1 MTRIIILSMFIP
13 PFRGLIDCSA
23 RPWTAQ
29 VQRKEIYH
37 TLKNFSIKAVSSIE
51 YRLLKLLSG
60 AVCLLPLKFCL
71 TVGRALASLI
81 WLFLPR
87 KRKQLAIDN
96 IRRCLDVEPAEAA
109 RIARESTVQFGAMF
123 MEVLSFPKLKGNM
136 QSHVKVIG
144 LEHLTRY
151 IKSTERGGRG
161 AVIATCH
168 SDNWELMG
176 GAFAQNGIP
185 LVGVAKKQ
193 RSEDADKF
201 INEFRTLIGMHI
213 TYRSGVREMY
223 KMLDDG
229 HFIGLIMDQDVGR
242 VDGVVVKF
250 FNQATNFVTGAAS
263 MSRFRKIPI
272 FPAFMHKN
280 FDGTHTLEV
289 FPPINVERT
298 TDKHADLK
306 RMTQH
311 LATLIEQHVRKYP
324 AEWFWLH
331 DRWKSMRV
339 EFEPAEVAELERQL
353 GIDARG

>member
-1 MTRIIILSMFIP
+1 MRTCQLA
-13 PFRGLIDCSA
+13 GVL
-23 RPWTAQ
+23 
-29 VQRKEIYH
+29 Y
-37 TLKNFSIKAVSSIE
+37 KNFDATYNDGGRTVTSIE
-51 YRLLKLLSG
+51 YKFLKLLSG
-60 AVCLLPLKFCL
+60 LVCLLPLKISL
-71 TVGRALASLI
+71 TIGRGLASFI
-81 WLFLPR
+81 WLILPGKR
-87 KRKQLAIDN
+87 KRLAIDN
-96 IRRCLDVEPAEAA
+96 IRRCLDVAHKDAV
-109 RIARESTVQFGAMF
+109 RIARKSTVQIGAMF

-136 QSHVKVIG
+136 QSHVKVVG

-151 IKSTERGGRG
+151 KSSSERG

-193 RSEDADKF
+193 KSEGADKF

-242 VDGVVVKF
+242 TDGVVVKF

-263 MSRFRKIPI
+263 MSRFRRIPI

-280 FDGTHTLEV
+280 SDGTHTLEV
-289 FPPINVERT
+289 FPPLQVERT
-298 TDKHADLK
+298 SDKHADIK
-306 RMTQH
+306 RMTQR
-311 LATLIEQHVRKYP
+311 LATLMEAHIRKFP
-324 AEWFWLH
+324 DEWFWLH

-339 EFEPAEVAELERQL
+339 EFKPEEVAEFEKILGVNPVRADDTRERS
-353 GIDARG
+353 GD